1 MNLPS
6 IRAINLFL
14 RRADADSGS
23 SCCAADS
30 SPLLGSASFAAWIWA
45 RDQGLLSKKE
55 DIWAIFGKADKDNSG
70 TLTVMEFQEVLDDIC
85 ERYPQ
90 VELYL
95 KNRQMHSLVDLL
107 KYSEGDA
114 VKESVEVNLEEFKS
128 AFSQVDSQMKN
139 LPATAQP
146 SKVHTLLSV
155 SIAWKSVSK
164 IRKVLCGSGAKGV
177 IGSVLLGLSSNL
189 ELHFEN
195 SIVQAFWT
203 ICSSRRGADGCAAT
217 SRLGLNWPQLSVAL
231 VICICQF
238 IFLTIGPTC
247 RIIMM
252 RIEARVEPLREESGE
267 VGTKDGDDCGD
278 DEDYC
283 SEDANY
289 CDDDDQRS
297 RGDEGLDARRALILM
312 AL

>member
-45 RDQGLLSKKE
+45 RDQGLLSKKVRLSTLEIGSKSMRSCSRKKAKQTVEDNRFINKE

-164 IRKVLCGSGAKGV
+164 IRKVLCGSGAKGI
-177 IGSVLLGLSSNL
+177 IGSVLLGTSILDNL
-189 ELHFEN
+189 L
-195 SIVQAFWT
+195 
-203 ICSSRRGADGCAAT
+203 
-217 SRLGLNWPQLSVAL
+217 L
-231 VICICQF
+231 
-238 IFLTIGPTC
+238 
-247 RIIMM
+247 
-252 RIEARVEPLREESGE
+252 
-267 VGTKDGDDCGD
+267 
-278 DEDYC
+278 
-283 SEDANY
+283 
-289 CDDDDQRS
+289 
-297 RGDEGLDARRALILM
+297 
-312 AL
+312 